1 MAKINNTDER
11 LVKIMA
17 SGEHA
22 LLVLDPDNLLG
33 RSVVEG
39 MSYNKS
45 TTQWT
50 VRIKNEKGYL
60 FKIAGTGRNL
70 DKIEKTEYLDKG
82 ETWTD
87 VKTSSGSGNL
97 SDAWG
102 TLTSLPPGLK
112 KRLSAKS
119 MARDFTAIPPDLD
132 KLAENAGNA
141 LFWNVETKKN
151 NDVRK
156 DFNMFKFKYEYDE
169 RTWDVYSVQFA
180 TISQRKGSTITLRTE
195 ADCFGLKNKKVT
207 LDKDLGGE
215 HLCSAACIVK
225 ADNIMK
231 PSVRVA
237 YDLAN
242 LLQDIYTV
250 KGLPKE
256 KKVIDKRKEDRVRKT
271 DMITSVKKNNEPVN
285 KQNDMNFSNPKRRQ

>member
-22 LLVLDPDNLLG
+22 LMVLDPDNLLG
-33 RSVVEG
+33 RSVVES

-50 VRIKNEKGYL
+50 VKILNEKGFY
-60 FKIAGTGRNL
+60 FKITGNGNNL
-70 DKIEKTEYLDKG
+70 NRIIKTEYLDKG
-82 ETWTD
+82 ETWSEI
-87 VKTSSGSGNL
+87 KTASETGNL
-97 SDAWG
+97 SDALG
-102 TLTSLPPGLK
+102 TLTTLPPEIK

-119 MARDFTAIPPDLD
+119 MARDFAAIPPDLD

-141 LFWNVETKKN
+141 LFWGVETKKN
-151 NDVRK
+151 TDVRK

-169 RTWDVYSVQFA
+169 RTWDVFGVQFA
-180 TISQRKGSTITLRTE
+180 AVSQRKGSAITLRTE

-207 LDKDLGGE
+207 LDKDLGGG
-215 HLCSAACIVK
+215 HLCSAACIIK
-225 ADNIMK
+225 DKKMIK

-256 KKVIDKRKEDRVRKT
+256 KNVIDKKGGRQEKT
-271 DMITSVKKNNEPVN
+271 DLKPPEKKKDVSANKKN
-285 KQNDMNFSNPKRRQ
+285 NDMNFSNPKRIQ